1 MKKVINLL
9 VISSIIL
16 LTACGETKVAITAKD
31 AETNEVILDSNNK
44 VQVAIRESFD
54 KGYYSKEDLEKYIKD
69 DVSTFNSNNGTNISY
84 NSMKVKD
91 GEVYVVMDYPKVQDY
106 NAYEEYNLTTAKG
119 SGAKDCEY
127 IPSTLKVYG
136 KDKNISKSEVLK
148 ESGVKVAVLSAKKD
162 NEGTSTNV
170 ETNFTVAGKIKYAA
184 NAKKVDNNTVKVTSI
199 KEPVVVI
206 YK

>member
-1 MKKVINLL
+1 MKKVVYLL
-9 VISSIIL
+9 VLSSIIL

-31 AETNEVILDSNNK
+31 VKDNEVILDSNNK
-44 VQVAIRESFD
+44 VQTAIKESFD
-54 KGYYSKEDLEKYIKD
+54 KEYYSKEDLEKYIKD
-69 DVSTFNSNNGTNISY
+69 DVSAFNSNNGTKISY

-91 GEVYVVMDYPKVQDY
+91 GQVYVVMDYSKVQDY

-136 KDKNISKSEVLK
+136 KDKNISKSEALK
-148 ESGVKVAVLSAKKD
+148 ESGVKVAVLSAKE
-162 NEGTSTNV
+162 NVEGASTKV
-170 ETNFTVAGKIKYAA
+170 ETNFTVAGKIKYVV